1 MTTEQ
6 PAGDNKFTQAD
17 LQKFVRRSS
26 TEAGLQ
32 KLVLWGVDVIES
44 SMENRARTP
53 GFSIFNHAITVRGLS
68 EGIADRCA
76 DAPEMIS
83 GVVAVVVDPVIAR
96 LGTDKKTALEIK
108 LEATAE
114 VDIKGVAGADRA
126 GSTALAA
133 GAEIALVDVSV

>member
-76 DAPEMIS
+76 DAPEVIS
-83 GVVAVVVDPVIAR
+83 GIVGVVVDPVIPS
-96 LGTDKKTALEIK
+96 LGTDEKAALEIN
-108 LEATAE
+108 LEASAE
-114 VDIKGVAGADRA
+114 VDIEVIAGTNRA

-133 GAEIALVDVSV
+133 FAEVTFVDVSV